1 MMRHF
6 SIALLAVT
14 SLLASPS
21 YADSLSK
28 RASTNLV
35 KDFFKAAQQ
44 RDEKKLTNLLA
55 DNAQIQLTLSK
66 MGQTFSLSKAQYLQQ
81 IKSAW
86 HFADN
91 DKYQVSDLKY
101 SLTQAGLLATVNLK
115 LNESRTMFAQNL
127 NIEQNMEIKLML
139 IDDKAQISAIKSTSN
154 F

>member
-1 MMRHF
+1 MRHF
-6 SIALLAVT
+6 SIALLT
-14 SLLASPS
+14 SCLIASPT

-28 RASTNLV
+28 RASNNLV

-44 RDEKKLTNLLA
+44 RDEKKLINLLA
-55 DNAQIQLTLSK
+55 DNAQIKLTLSK
-66 MGQTFSLSKAQYLQQ
+66 MGQTFSLSKPQYLQQ
-81 IKSAW
+81 IKAAW